1 MAGRFRATD
10 QQWQTDALRAWTIS
24 AEKIPKFPVQ
34 KIQVSLQGQIFNHS
48 HRTKCLD
55 HYKCINIA
63 VRQKST

>member
-1 MAGRFRATD
+1 MAGRFRATN

-24 AEKIPKFPVQ
+24 TERIPKFPVQ
-34 KIQVSLQGQIFNHS
+34 KIQVSLQSKIFSHS

-55 HYKCINIA
+55 PYKRINIA

>member
-1 MAGRFRATD
+1 MAGRFRATN

-34 KIQVSLQGQIFNHS
+34 KIQVSLQGKIIN

-55 HYKCINIA
+55 HYKCMNIA

>member
-34 KIQVSLQGQIFNHS
+34 KIQVSLQNHS
-48 HRTKCLD
+48 HRIKCVD
-55 HYKCINIA
+55 HYKCINIE